1 MSVITLK
8 CQQNLH
14 FAVYATCVAE
24 KLCQECERR
33 LKVFMGLVFWMSL
46 CLQSQISFSSS
57 VSNIT
62 DSEGAG

>member
-14 FAVYATCVAE
+14 FAVCATCVAE

-33 LKVFMGLVFWMSL
+33 LKVFIGTSFLDVSL
-46 CLQSQISFSSS
+46 LAEPDIFQLLG
-57 VSNIT
+57 V
-62 DSEGAG
+62 